1 MSDALPN
8 ELQSVGLG
16 SYLANIRR
24 ARGYSL
30 RHVETLT
37 NKAVSNAYLSQIE
50 SGKVAQPSPNILH
63 ALSEVYKV
71 SYEQLMGMAGFIS
84 NRQADGTGHGQVAT
98 FVDMELTATEA
109 DELLQY
115 LHFRREQAKKR
126 AKNEG
131 G

>member
-1 MSDALPN
+1 MSEPLSNDRHAN
-8 ELQSVGLG
+8 GLG
-16 SYLANIRR
+16 SYLANIRQ

-37 NKAVSNAYLSQIE
+37 DKAVSNAYLSQIE
-50 SGKVAQPSPNILH
+50 GGKVVQPSPNILH
-63 ALSEVYKV
+63 ALATVYKV

-84 NRQADGTGHGQVAT
+84 NRQVEGSGHGQVAT
-98 FVDMELTATEA
+98 FADMELTASEA

-115 LHFRREQAKKR
+115 LRFRREQAKKKS
-126 AKNEG
+126 KNEG